1 MQSNLTTMISKAL
14 FFLLFALLL
23 FVAIHELK
31 AQESGSNER
40 LEMDVEEFMGV
51 FDGVIRDDLI
61 EDIGE
66 NLPDDAKIL
75 TFGYGDFSG
84 DGFQDVAVAYRTSR
98 TPVGSYKVMFMLN
111 QAELSFKN
119 VGEVNV
125 EWYDAPFDI
134 GMMLEDGVCLIIHRK
149 GSIWHFSRYIYAE
162 DELRMIHDET
172 D

>member
-1 MQSNLTTMISKAL
+1 MISKTIY
-14 FFLLFALLL
+14 FLIFVLIL

-31 AQESGSNER
+31 AQESGSNEK

-51 FDGVIRDDLI
+51 FDGVIREDLI
-61 EDIGE
+61 EKVGD
-66 NLPDDAKIL
+66 NLPEDAKIL

-84 DGFQDVAVAYRTSR
+84 DGFQDIAVAYRTR
-98 TPVGSYKVMFMLN
+98 NTPVGAYKVLFLLN
-111 QAELSFKN
+111 RAELNYEN

-125 EWYDAPFDI
+125 EWYDAPSDI

-149 GSIWHFSRYIYAE
+149 GETWHFSRYIYAE
-162 DELRMIHDET
+162 DELKMIHDET